1 MDHPWGIK
9 HGSNP
14 LIYRQKRKA
23 MEWHHSTS
31 TQKKKFK
38 ATPLA
43 GESWPFFW
51 DGEEVILVDMMS
63 HAQTINSDLY
73 TMSPKST

>member
-1 MDHPWGIK
+1 
-9 HGSNP
+9 
-14 LIYRQKRKA
+14 